1 LAPQIKA
8 TYDFV
13 IVGAG
18 SAGCVLANRLSE
30 GGESQVLLLEA
41 GPADNSPMIRVP
53 GFFTTA
59 YRTPGQ
65 YGWVYSTAPQRHVD
79 KRVMRDIR
87 GKTLGGS
94 SSLNGM
100 LYCRGASSDYDGW
113 AAAGN
118 DGWNYREI
126 LPYFKRLEDYEDGES
141 DYHGAGGP
149 LYVGRSKL
157 SHPLARAFVD
167 AAQEAGHPYSEDING
182 AQREGFGP
190 SHFTI
195 KKGRRWSA
203 AVGYLRP
210 AMDRPNLTVATGA
223 LATRI
228 LLEKGRATGIEF
240 VQGNH
245 KQNVSAGEVI
255 LSAGAFQSPHLLML
269 SGIGAGDPLRK
280 IGAAPRVDLP
290 GVGKNLHDHGSITA
304 QADCT
309 APITYARLNDP
320 FFLGKELMRYAF
332 KREGLMAECTIE
344 AVGMF
349 KAAVDSAIPDIKCQ
363 FVPIR
368 LDLKTGLPL
377 PQHGMINRMELTVP
391 DSRGEL
397 RLASADPLAAPI
409 IDVNYLAEESDR
421 VRLRNAMRAAMEIF
435 LQPAFKEFGVTP
447 VAPVD
452 LDDDVALDQ
461 HIRATLTNDHH
472 AAGTCAM
479 GKGPQAVVDAQ
490 LRVHGLEGLRVVD
503 CSIMPKVV
511 SGNTNAPTMMIAEK
525 ASDMILGKAPLPA
538 AELKGAA

>member
-1 LAPQIKA
+1 MAPVLKA
-8 TYDFV
+8 SYDFV

-18 SAGCVLANRLSE
+18 SAGCVLANRLTAD
-30 GGESQVLLLEA
+30 GDKQVLLLEA
-41 GPADNSPMIRVP
+41 GPADNSMMLSVP

-59 YRTPGQ
+59 YRTPGPF
-65 YGWVYSTAPQRHVD
+65 GWVYQTAPQQHVD

-94 SSLNGM
+94 SSMNGM
-100 LYCRGASSDYDGW
+100 LYCRGAAADYDGW
-113 AAAGN
+113 AAGN
-118 DGWNYREI
+118 DGSPGWSYREI

-141 DYHGAGGP
+141 TYHGADGP

-157 SHPLARAFVD
+157 SHPLAKAFVE

-210 AMDRPNLTVATGA
+210 ALKRPNLTVATGA
-223 LATRI
+223 QATRI
-228 LLEKGRATGIEF
+228 MLDKARATGIEF
-240 VQGNH
+240 VQNGR
-245 KQNVSAGEVI
+245 KQSVSAGEVI
-255 LSAGAFQSPHLLML
+255 LSGGAFQSPHLLMV
-269 SGIGAGDPLRK
+269 SGIGAGDPLKK
-280 IGAAPRVDLP
+280 IGVSPRVDLP

-332 KREGLMAECTIE
+332 QREGLMAECTIE

-349 KAAVDSAIPDIKCQ
+349 KGMADSVIPDIKCQ

-368 LDLKTGLPL
+368 LDLKTGMPL

-409 IDVNYLAEESDR
+409 IDVNYLAAERDV
-421 VRLRNAMRAAMEIF
+421 VRLRNAMRVAMEIF
-435 LQPAFKEFGVTP
+435 RQPAFKEFGVTP
-447 VAPVD
+447 VIPVD
-452 LDDDVALDQ
+452 FDKDQTLDAY
-461 HIRATLTNDHH
+461 IRQTLTNDHH

-479 GKGPQAVVDAQ
+479 GNGPDAVVDPQ
-490 LRVHGLEGLRVVD
+490 LRVHGVDGLRVVD

-525 ASDMILGKAPLPA
+525 ASDMILGKTPLPA
-538 AELKGAA
+538 AQL